1 MVIEF
6 VTTRYYKSH
15 ELAQA
20 SLLWGTVA
28 QVSDVAH
35 GPIVEIDATRFEK
48 LCTLKKIQCALN
60 MGPDQRTLRK
70 TFFFQSALR

>member
-6 VTTRYYKSH
+6 VKSRCYKSH

-20 SLLWGTVA
+20 SLLWGTFV

-35 GPIVEIDATRFEK
+35 GPLVLHSLQINLTMFAVQWFENK
-48 LCTLKKIQCALN
+48 RYLCVQK
-60 MGPDQRTLRK
+60 
-70 TFFFQSALR
+70 F